1 MVPFVRPR
9 MISYQSSIATMSLSY
24 TVSKILSI
32 IFLNLR
38 GHVTLN
44 TSLLGV
50 IYHACTRTPLY
61 QSVHE
66 I

>member
-1 MVPFVRPR
+1 
-9 MISYQSSIATMSLSY
+9 
-24 TVSKILSI
+24 
-32 IFLNLR
+32 
-38 GHVTLN
+38 VTLN

-61 QSVHE
+61 QSVHD